1 MPVHAYMHSRLM
13 EESEARI
20 EMAACFDSPADT
32 LVADRIL
39 RNPDAYRRWEAEHD
53 RLMRAVSEQARLA
66 RQVVA
71 LRSTAFG
78 LIHRKATFEYLR
90 DRQITGAR
98 RHRLIAQFYGV
109 RDYANAV
116 VAEHGN
122 YARCSSSYLCTY
134 HLAERLMQ
142 DAAFD
147 EPLRLY
153 EQWYSEYF
161 QTYCDVALAQ
171 TVEETGLRLL
181 QEQKPDRRLYTN
193 VEFYSAV
200 VLHAVGLARDLF
212 TPTFAASRTVG
223 WTAHILEQ
231 YANNKL
237 IRPRADY
244 TGAQNLEFVPMEKR

>member
-1 MPVHAYMHSRLM
+1 MPVHAYKHSRLM
-13 EESEARI
+13 EESEARV

-39 RNPDAYRRWEAEHD
+39 KNPDAYRRWEAEHN
-53 RLMRAVSEQARLA
+53 RLMRAVSEQPRLA

-78 LIHRKATFEYLR
+78 LVHRKAIFEYLR
-90 DRQITGAR
+90 DRQITGTR
-98 RHRLIAQFYGV
+98 RHRLIAQFYGI

-116 VAEHGN
+116 LAEHGN

-153 EQWYSEYF
+153 ERWYSDYF
-161 QTYCDVALAQ
+161 RTFCDVLLAETEEEKQAIAPMDAL
-171 TVEETGLRLL
+171 RPLL
-181 QEQKPDRRLYTN
+181 KYQ
-193 VEFYSAV
+193 
-200 VLHAVGLARDLF
+200 LAEARK
-212 TPTFAASRTVG
+212 A
-223 WTAHILEQ
+223 ILEMPQ
-231 YANNKL
+231 MPAEDWREAQIRRPTGDTQKL
-237 IRPRADY
+237 RVIFGRA
-244 TGAQNLEFVPMEKR
+244 GHLN

>member
-1 MPVHAYMHSRLM
+1 M
-13 EESEARI
+13 EESEARV
-20 EMAACFDSPADT
+20 EMAPCFDSPADT

-39 RNPDAYRRWEAEHD
+39 KNPDAYRRWEAEHD

-78 LIHRKATFEYLR
+78 LVHRKAIFEYLR
-90 DRQITGAR
+90 DRRITGAR
-98 RHRLIAQFYGV
+98 RHRVFALFYGI

-134 HLAERLMQ
+134 YLAERLMQ

-153 EQWYSEYF
+153 AHRQYENVGRYW
-161 QTYCDVALAQ
+161 DVALAQ
-171 TVEETGLRLL
+171 TEEEKQAIGAMIALRPLL
-181 QEQKPDRRLYTN
+181 KY
-193 VEFYSAV
+193 
-200 VLHAVGLARDLF
+200 
-212 TPTFAASRTVG
+212 
-223 WTAHILEQ
+223 
-231 YANNKL
+231 
-237 IRPRADY
+237 
-244 TGAQNLEFVPMEKR
+244 

>member
-13 EESEARI
+13 EESEARV

-39 RNPDAYRRWEAEHD
+39 RNPDAYRRWEAEHN
-53 RLMRAVSEQARLA
+53 RLMRAVSGQARLP

-98 RHRLIAQFYGV
+98 RHRLIAQFYGI
-109 RDYANAV
+109 RDYANGV
-116 VAEHGN
+116 IAEHGN
-122 YARCSSSYLCTY
+122 YVRCSSSYLCTY
-134 HLAERLMQ
+134 HLAEHLMQ

-153 EQWYSEYF
+153 EQRYSEYF
-161 QTYCDVALAQ
+161 RTFCDVALAE
-171 TVEETGLRLL
+171 TEEERLASAPMDAL
-181 QEQKPDRRLYTN
+181 KPLLKYQ
-193 VEFYSAV
+193 
-200 VLHAVGLARDLF
+200 LAEARQ
-212 TPTFAASRTVG
+212 A
-223 WTAHILEQ
+223 ILEMPQ
-231 YANNKL
+231 MPAEDWREAQIRKPTGDTQKL
-237 IRPRADY
+237 RVILG
-244 TGAQNLEFVPMEKR
+244 GAGLGSAGRLN

>member
-1 MPVHAYMHSRLM
+1 MPVHAYKHSRLM
-13 EESEARI
+13 EESEARV
-20 EMAACFDSPADT
+20 EMAACFDSPVDT
-32 LVADRIL
+32 LVADCIL

-53 RLMRAVSEQARLA
+53 RLMRAVSGQARLA

-78 LIHRKATFEYLR
+78 LVHRKAIFEYLR
-90 DRQITGAR
+90 DRQITGTR
-98 RHRLIAQFYGV
+98 RHRLIAQFYGI

-116 VAEHGN
+116 LAEHGN

-161 QTYCDVALAQ
+161 RTFCDVLLAETEEEKQAIAPMDAL
-171 TVEETGLRLL
+171 RPLL
-181 QEQKPDRRLYTN
+181 KYQ
-193 VEFYSAV
+193 
-200 VLHAVGLARDLF
+200 LAEARK
-212 TPTFAASRTVG
+212 A
-223 WTAHILEQ
+223 ILEMPQ
-231 YANNKL
+231 MPAEDWREAQIRRPTGDTQKL
-237 IRPRADY
+237 RVIFGRA
-244 TGAQNLEFVPMEKR
+244 GHLN